1 MTPKHG
7 KTPATSHLGILYT
20 NSTPMTTTGTIPSL
34 PLHGHAGE
42 RSSGP
47 ARISRE
53 EDQAG
58 GTRETEE
65 GEEFLLSSIDNGLMS
80 WYCY

>member
-1 MTPKHG
+1 
-7 KTPATSHLGILYT
+7 
-20 NSTPMTTTGTIPSL
+20 MTTTGTIPLL

-47 ARISRE
+47 AQISRE

-65 GEEFLLSSIDNGLMS
+65 GEGKATDSSIAESNTRLSDGHGTHG
-80 WYCY
+80 